1 MQAFERLERE
11 FGEWVDR
18 SHMVAC
24 SSGTTALHLAL
35 EALQLPLG
43 SEVLVPEFTMVACA
57 RAVVM
62 AGLKPVFVDCNDDLL
77 MDPNLCIQRITPTTR
92 AIMPVHVYG
101 RRCDMDSIASIASE
115 HGLKIVEDCAEYHGG
130 ILCDRADASCWSF
143 YRTKIVGGEEGGM
156 IAFRDEK
163 HADLARC
170 LRCQGFTDD
179 HDFVHVPRG
188 INARM
193 SNVNAELV
201 LQSLGRVEE
210 NLAYRQGIERW
221 YDRHVPGWWR
231 MPLREVCWVY
241 DLLLP
246 PDVSVRRVVK
256 EMNRCG
262 IDARHAFAPMS
273 QQPEFYDPNFTRLN
287 AHRMSQQIMYLPVR
301 PDMEED
307 ELLDI
312 VGLLTRIAIA

>member
-77 MDPNLCIQRITPTTR
+77 MEPSLCSQRITPTTR

-101 RRCDMDSIASIASE
+101 RRCDMDSIASIAFE

-130 ILCDRADASCWSF
+130 TLCDRADASCWSF
-143 YRTKIVGGEEGGM
+143 YRNKIVAGEEGGM
-156 IAFRDEK
+156 ISFRDEE
-163 HADLARC
+163 HAELARC
-170 LRCQGFTDD
+170 LRCQGFTPA

-193 SNVNAELV
+193 SNAHAELI
-201 LQSLGRVEE
+201 LRSLGNADAEILRRAAIA
-210 NLAYRQGIERW
+210 NR
-221 YDRHVPGWWR
+221 YDEIVPDGWR
-231 MPLREVCWVY
+231 MPQRDVVWVY
-241 DLLLP
+241 DLILP
-246 PDVSVRRVVK
+246 AGTDMAAKVRKLNEHGVA
-256 EMNRCG
+256 
-262 IDARHAFAPMS
+262 ARMGFKPMS
-273 QQPEFYDPNFTRLN
+273 EQPEFRSEGHEHLN
-287 AHRMSQQIMYLPVR
+287 AYRLSRRVMYLPVDQG
-301 PDMEED
+301 PSLDVWGI
-307 ELLDI
+307 LL
-312 VGLLTRIAIA
+312 GPG